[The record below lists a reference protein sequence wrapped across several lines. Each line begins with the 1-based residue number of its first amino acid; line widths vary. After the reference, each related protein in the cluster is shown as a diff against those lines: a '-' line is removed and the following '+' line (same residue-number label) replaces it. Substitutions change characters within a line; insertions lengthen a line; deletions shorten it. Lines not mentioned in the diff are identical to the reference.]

1 MMRNNNTSNTSIQ
14 SLLQHVLLLC
24 SLLCVLNDNHGVH
37 AQASGL
43 GQRFN
48 ISGPVFEYD
57 SLEFKMDFVV
67 SDYMDDSMVGYTLYD
82 GLNCKESDNDITINS
97 GYLFSWLR
105 TDLTPI
111 GDGSGE
117 RIMKVNAVLD
127 PTQLASS
134 GIYTASEDGSR
145 ATVDFC
151 VRFSVY
157 NVDKGNPNSMEVNY
171 LENPVTLDINL
182 AGGITLDV
190 ELSRSDF
197 VVQQVYQDI
206 AVEAYM
212 CDVEDNI
219 LTVEEGSQTRN
230 QGQTVRICISP
241 YSQTSIDGATIR
253 SFEDFTFFRG
263 DAEQVAILPDT
274 GGVAAD
280 ALTIISCIP
289 GSSVCAFETLLSAN
303 FFQDGAGF
311 VFGSGSAFLQF
322 GLGPDSEA
330 VVRTRNRRNLQSVGT
345 TTKTANELLAERA
358 TKYTVDIR
366 VLPVEKIDSEEKVDS
381 GASGIS
387 TSIVTQTTAATTLLF
402 SIVSLLF

>member
-1 MMRNNNTSNTSIQ
+1 
-14 SLLQHVLLLC
+14 
-24 SLLCVLNDNHGVH
+24 
-37 AQASGL
+37 
-43 GQRFN
+43 
-48 ISGPVFEYD
+48 
-57 SLEFKMDFVV
+57 MDFVV

-82 GLNCKESDNDITINS
+82 GLNCKESDNDITVNS

-105 TDLTPI
+105 TDLTPV

-134 GIYTASEDGSR
+134 GIYTANEDGSR

-171 LENPVTLDINL
+171 LENPITLDINL

-289 GSSVCAFETLLSAN
+289 GSSVCAFETLLSAS
-303 FFQDGAGF
+303 AGV
-311 VFGSGSAFLQF
+311 VFG
-322 GLGPDSEA
+322 
-330 VVRTRNRRNLQSVGT
+330 
-345 TTKTANELLAERA
+345 
-358 TKYTVDIR
+358 
-366 VLPVEKIDSEEKVDS
+366 
-381 GASGIS
+381 
-387 TSIVTQTTAATTLLF
+387 
-402 SIVSLLF
+402 